1 MPRALPLPV
10 RQQIIF
16 RHQHGETLKQIALSE
31 GVAYRTVLTCW
42 RRYRQQGEEGL
53 AIHYDRCG
61 LQEPKFPQ
69 EQIEAALSLKRDHPR
84 WGAGLIRLQL
94 AQQFADQ
101 PLAAERT
108 LQSWFHEAGLQPV
121 RAVQPPVDKQRAKEA
136 HEVWQI
142 DAKER
147 MHLGDGS
154 PSSVLTV
161 TDEACGALLGVV
173 PFPPLALDAGA
184 RPPGSTEPEKPV

>member
-10 RQQIIF
+10 RQQIVL
-16 RHQHGETLKQIALSE
+16 RHQQGERLKQIALSE
-31 GVAYRTVLTCW
+31 GIAYRTVLGCW
-42 RRYRQQGEEGL
+42 RRYRDLGEEGL

-61 LQEPKFPQ
+61 PQEPKFPKQ
-69 EQIEAALSLKRDHPR
+69 QIEAALALKRAHPR

-94 AQQFADQ
+94 AKQFANQ

-108 LQSWFHEAGLQPV
+108 LQTWFREAGLQPV
-121 RAVQPPVDKQRAKEA
+121 RAVQPPVDKQRAKDA

-147 MHLGDGS
+147 MHLADGS
-154 PSSVLTV
+154 PTSVLSV
-161 TDEACGALLGVV
+161 TDEASGALLGVV
-173 PFPPLALDAGA
+173 PFPPLPLDASG
-184 RPPGSTEPEKPV
+184 RHRRSTELKKPV